1 MFVYTI
7 SEMNMKN
14 KRYFESPV
22 YQNVSLILEALQ
34 YNLPTSL
41 PLFLLCQKYLILSFL
56 KSSLSLKFSPKF
68 HFLQEDFPDYLI
80 SPLTFYSAR

>member
-1 MFVYTI
+1 
-7 SEMNMKN
+7 MKN

-41 PLFLLCQKYLILSFL
+41 PKFISSNLDLDKVHMKTPWMEELGRL
-56 KSSLSLKFSPKF
+56 KSMGLL
-68 HFLQEDFPDYLI
+68 
-80 SPLTFYSAR
+80 RV

>member
-41 PLFLLCQKYLILSFL
+41 PKFISRNLDLDKVHMKTPWMEEPGRL
-56 KSSLSLKFSPKF
+56 KSMGLL
-68 HFLQEDFPDYLI
+68 
-80 SPLTFYSAR
+80 RV

>member
-14 KRYFESPV
+14 KRYFESLV

-41 PLFLLCQKYLILSFL
+41 PKFISRNLDLDKVHMKTPWMEEPGRL
-56 KSSLSLKFSPKF
+56 KSMGLL
-68 HFLQEDFPDYLI
+68 
-80 SPLTFYSAR
+80 RV